1 MSPMQRYLEDMSFE
15 DVVAQLHGLLP
26 VQLPLLP
33 GQHEG
38 HEGVA
43 APGEQTQAMFSEL
56 PRECLCKTTIHKY
69 IEPPAQIGI
78 RMNLVVCA
86 LSNTVTFRE
95 KLVILM
101 L

>member
-1 MSPMQRYLEDMSFE
+1 MSTMPRYLENMSFE

-43 APGEQTQAMFSEL
+43 APGEQTQATFSEL
-56 PRECLCKTTIHKY
+56 PRESCKTTIDKY